1 MTEAGRGLTGR
12 QLGPYRLEAVIGVG
26 AFGYVYQA
34 RHMALNVPRAVKVM
48 QGEIAD
54 EPRFRERFLHEAK
67 MAASLSHPNI
77 VTVHD
82 FGVEDGIQYLV
93 MEYVES
99 LTLGEHLSR
108 MLVQGRLGSP
118 LIRLCIA
125 NIAAALDYAHS
136 LGIIHRD
143 LKPAN
148 VLVRTRDARALL
160 TDFGIARALS
170 DPSLTMTGRSL
181 GTYAYMS
188 PEQCEGSQE
197 LTTLTDVYA
206 FAAMLYEITT
216 GTPPFGRGIV
226 AVAGHVNQP
235 VPPVRLAG
243 SHLPE
248 GLDAVLARGMMK
260 RPGDR
265 YRSAGELANA
275 FLALIAPATDNASD
289 RTVIVDEPRPGWEP
303 PDLSAVDF
311 LPAEPE
317 PARGFPLP
325 SRRTLLIASAAAAAA
340 LGVAA
345 MAAGALW
352 ILPRLPHPTPN
363 PAPAPV
369 PPAGLPKPVEGT
381 IGRPMTLAGLQLT
394 VLAVDTDAQAHL
406 TPVSVPAGS
415 RLVSVEVQY
424 RNVARRAAVV
434 SPFDWAVTDSSGGS
448 YTAVASGTASD
459 LPQIELA
466 PGRTVRGV
474 IGFAVPTAAR
484 GLVVRFAS
492 ELGDDSAAVVVG

>member
-1 MTEAGRGLTGR
+1 VTEAGRGLTGK

-26 AFGYVYQA
+26 AFGYVYRAQ
-34 RHMALNVPRAVKVM
+34 HTALNVPRAVKVM

-99 LTLGEHLSR
+99 LTLGEHLNR
-108 MLVQGRLGSP
+108 MPVQGRLGSP
-118 LIRLCIA
+118 MIRQCIA
-125 NIAAALDYAHS
+125 DIAAALDYAHS

-148 VLVRTRDARALL
+148 VLVRNRDARALL

-170 DPSLTMTGRSL
+170 DPNLTMTGRSL

-216 GTPPFGRGIV
+216 GTPPFGRGIM

-235 VPPVRLAG
+235 LPPVRLAG

-248 GLDAVLARGMMK
+248 GLDGVLARGMMK

-265 YRSAGELANA
+265 YGSAGELASA
-275 FLALIAPATDNASD
+275 FLALVAPATDNMSD
-289 RTVIVDEPRPGWEP
+289 RTVIVDEPRAGWEP
-303 PDLSAVDF
+303 QDLSALDF
-311 LPAEPE
+311 PPAEPE
-317 PARGFPLP
+317 PARGLPLS
-325 SRRTLLIASAAAAAA
+325 SRRTLLIAGAAAAAV

-345 MAAGALW
+345 VGAGAVWL
-352 ILPRLPHPTPN
+352 LPRLPHPTPT
-363 PAPAPV
+363 PAPTA
-369 PPAGLPKPVEGT
+369 PAGLPKPVEGIIT
-381 IGRPMTLAGLQLT
+381 RPMVVAGMQLT
-394 VLAVDTDAQAHL
+394 VLTVDTDAEAHL
-406 TPVSVPAGS
+406 TSVSVPNGF

-424 RNVARRAAVV
+424 RNVGRRAAVV
-434 SPFDWAVTDSSGGS
+434 SPFDWAVTDSSGLS

-459 LPQIELA
+459 LPQVELA

-474 IGFAVPTAAR
+474 IGFAVPKAAR
-484 GLVVRFAS
+484 GLVLRFAS
-492 ELGDDSAAVVVG
+492 ELGDDSAAVEVS